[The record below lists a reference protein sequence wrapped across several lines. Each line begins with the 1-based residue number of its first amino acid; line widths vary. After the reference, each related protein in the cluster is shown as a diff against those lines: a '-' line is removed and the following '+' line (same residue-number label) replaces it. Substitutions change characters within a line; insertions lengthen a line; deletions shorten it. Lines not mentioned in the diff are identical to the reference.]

1 MATTIDKTGFQ
12 RDRYQDV
19 REENA
24 KRWNDSFP
32 DMDTSAPRVAG
43 RIISIQ
49 SAIHDNLNAKAEYI
63 LNSFSPFTA
72 IGAQLSNLAPL
83 MNKRRLP
90 RIYSQVT
97 LQFNADNN
105 GATVP
110 DGTIVSSSLDKTKKF
125 ATTQDLVIA
134 PNGSGVVL
142 AEAIEA
148 SNFKPT
154 AGTMTV
160 LESGVYGISSVTNP
174 NDGALGRARE
184 TDAQLRFRMLQTSSA
199 ASGTPEGIY
208 TAVSQVDGVTYASVL
223 ENFTDTTSPAGMPPH
238 SIMPVVDGG
247 DDNEVALAILETRAA
262 GIQFTTS
269 SDMPSAT
276 WKSVSVINP
285 ANGQSVMVW
294 FARPTNTTAT
304 IEINISTDANFPTD
318 GQQLIKNEV
327 VNFVNDWPIGKLLYA
342 SRLYTPINLVAGV
355 DINSVTINGADR
367 VTLTAYQRLNITDAN
382 INITVTP

>member
-1 MATTIDKTGFQ
+1 MGTTIDETGFH

-32 DMDTSAPRVAG
+32 DMDTSTPRVAG

-97 LQFNADNN
+97 LQFNADLN
-105 GATVP
+105 GANIP
-110 DGTIVSSSLDKTKKF
+110 DGTIVSSSLDRTKKF
-125 ATTQDLVIA
+125 ATTQQLIIA
-134 PNGSGVVL
+134 PNGFGLVL

-148 SNFKPT
+148 SNYKPA
-154 AGTMTV
+154 AGTITV
-160 LESGVYGISSVTNP
+160 LESGVYGVVSVTNP
-174 NDGALGRARE
+174 NDGTMGRARE

-223 ENFTDTTSPAGMPPH
+223 ENFTDTTNTAGMPPH

-247 DDNEVALAILETRAA
+247 DDAEVALAILETRAA
-262 GIQFTTS
+262 GIDFTTS
-269 SDMPSAT
+269 TDIPGAS
-276 WKSVSVINP
+276 WESVTVTNP
-285 ANGQSVMVW
+285 ANGQPVMVW
-294 FARPTNTTAT
+294 FARPSNITAT
-304 IEINISTDANFPTD
+304 IAINISTDANFPTD
-318 GQQLIKNEV
+318 GQQRIKDEV
-327 VNFVNDWPIGKLLYA
+327 VNFVNQWPIGKVLYA
-342 SRLYTPINLVAGV
+342 SRLYTPVNLVPGV
-355 DINSVTINGADR
+355 DINTVTINGTDR
-367 VTLTAYQRLNITDAN
+367 VALTAYQRLVITDAN
-382 INITVTP
+382 ITITVTP

>member
-1 MATTIDKTGFQ
+1 MGTTIDETGFQ

-19 REENA
+19 RDENA

-32 DMDTSAPRVAG
+32 DMDTSTPRVAG

-72 IGAQLSNLAPL
+72 IGSQLSNLAPL
-83 MNKRRLP
+83 MNKRRMP

-97 LQFNADNN
+97 LQFNADLN
-105 GATVP
+105 GANVP
-110 DGTIVSSSLDKTKKF
+110 DGTIVSSSLDRTKKF
-125 ATTQDLVIA
+125 ATTQRLIIA

-148 SNFKPT
+148 SDYKPA
-154 AGTMTV
+154 AGTITV
-160 LESGVYGISSVTNP
+160 IESGVYGVVSVTNP
-174 NDGALGRARE
+174 NDGTLGRARE

-223 ENFTDTTSPAGMPPH
+223 ENFTDTTNSSGMPPH

-247 DDNEVALAILETRAA
+247 DDNEVALAILETRSA

-269 SDMPSAT
+269 SDMPEAT
-276 WKSVSVINP
+276 WENVSVVNP
-285 ANGQSVMVW
+285 ANGQPVMVW
-294 FARPTNTTAT
+294 FVRPTNTTAD
-304 IEINISTDANFPTD
+304 IAIDISTDVNFPTD
-318 GQQLIKNEV
+318 GQQLIKDEV
-327 VNFVNDWPIGKLLYA
+327 VNFVNAWSIGKVLYA
-342 SRLYTPINLVAGV
+342 SRLYTPVNLVTGV
-355 DINSVTINGADR
+355 DINSVTINGTDR
-367 VTLTAYQRLNITDAN
+367 VSLTAYQRLNITDAN
-382 INITVTP
+382 ITITVEP

>member
-1 MATTIDKTGFQ
+1 MTTTIDETGFH

-24 KRWNDSFP
+24 QRWNDSFP
-32 DMDTSAPRVAG
+32 DMDTSTPRVAG

-49 SAIHDNLNAKAEYI
+49 SAIHDNLNAKAEYV

-72 IGAQLSNLAPL
+72 IGSQLSNLAQL

-97 LQFNADNN
+97 LQFNAGNS

-148 SNFKPT
+148 SNFRPT

-160 LESGVYGISSVTNP
+160 LESGVYGISSITNP
-174 NDGALGRARE
+174 NDGTLGRARE

-208 TAVSQVDGVTYASVL
+208 TAVGQVDGVTYASVL
-223 ENFTDTTSPAGMPPH
+223 ENFTDATNADGMPPH

-269 SDMPSAT
+269 ANIPAET
-276 WKSVSVINP
+276 WESVSVINP
-285 ANGQSVMVW
+285 ANGQPVVVW
-294 FARPTNTTAT
+294 FVRPTNTTA
-304 IEINISTDANFPTD
+304 EIAIDISTDANFPTN
-318 GQQLIKNEV
+318 GQKLIKDEV
-327 VNFVNDWPIGKLLYA
+327 VIFVNSLSIGKMLYA
-342 SRLYTPINLVAGV
+342 SRLYTPINLVPGV
-355 DINSVTINGADR
+355 DINTVTINGTDR
-367 VTLTAYQRLNITDAN
+367 VSLNAYQRLVISDTNIT
-382 INITVTP
+382 ITVTP

>member
-1 MATTIDKTGFQ
+1 MATTIDETGFQ

-32 DMDTSAPRVAG
+32 DMDTSTPRVAG

-90 RIYSQVT
+90 RIYSHVT

-125 ATTQDLVIA
+125 ATNQDLVIA

-148 SNFKPT
+148 NNFKPT

-160 LESGVYGISSVTNP
+160 IESGVFGISSVTNP
-174 NDGALGRARE
+174 NDGTLGRARE

-208 TAVSQVDGVTYASVL
+208 TAVSQVDGVTYASLL
-223 ENFTDTTSPAGMPPH
+223 ENFTDTTNAAGMPPH

-269 SDMPSAT
+269 ANIPAAT
-276 WKSVSVINP
+276 WESISVINP
-285 ANGQSVMVW
+285 ANGQDVVVW
-294 FARPTNTTAT
+294 FVRPANTTADVA
-304 IEINISTDANFPTD
+304 IDISTDANFPTD
-318 GQQLIKNEV
+318 GQQLIKDEV
-327 VNFVNDWPIGKLLYA
+327 VNFVNAWSIGKVLYA

-355 DINSVTINGADR
+355 DINSVTINGSDR
-367 VTLTAYQRLNITDAN
+367 VSLTAYERLNITDL
-382 INITVTP
+382 NITITVEP

>member
-1 MATTIDKTGFQ
+1 MGTTIDETGFQ

-19 REENA
+19 RDENA

-32 DMDTSAPRVAG
+32 DMDTSTPRVAG

-72 IGAQLSNLAPL
+72 IGSQLSNLAPL
-83 MNKRRLP
+83 MNKRRMP

-97 LQFNADNN
+97 LQFNADLN
-105 GATVP
+105 GANVP
-110 DGTIVSSSLDKTKKF
+110 DGTIVSSSLDRTKKF
-125 ATTQDLVIA
+125 ATTQRLIIA

-142 AEAIEA
+142 AKAIEA
-148 SNFKPT
+148 SDYKPA
-154 AGTMTV
+154 AGTITV
-160 LESGVYGISSVTNP
+160 IESGVYGVVSVTNP
-174 NDGALGRARE
+174 NDGTLGRARE

-208 TAVSQVDGVTYASVL
+208 TAVSQVNGVTYASVL
-223 ENFTDTTSPAGMPPH
+223 ENFTDTTNAAGMPPH

-269 SDMPSAT
+269 ANIPAAT
-276 WKSVSVINP
+276 WESVSVINP
-285 ANGQSVMVW
+285 ANGQPVVVW
-294 FARPTNTTAT
+294 FVRPTNTAAD
-304 IEINISTDANFPTD
+304 IAIDISTDANFPTD
-318 GQQLIKNEV
+318 GQQLIKDEV
-327 VNFVNDWPIGKLLYA
+327 VSFVNSWSIGKMLYA

-367 VTLTAYQRLNITDAN
+367 VSLTAYQRLNITDSN
-382 INITVTP
+382 IAITVTP

>member
-1 MATTIDKTGFQ
+1 MATTIDETGFQ

-24 KRWNDSFP
+24 QRWNDSFP
-32 DMDTSAPRVAG
+32 DMDTSTPRVAG

-49 SAIHDNLNAKAEYI
+49 SAIHDNLNAKAGYI

-83 MNKRRLP
+83 MNKRRMP

-134 PNGSGVVL
+134 PNGNGVVL

-148 SNFKPT
+148 SNFNPT

-174 NDGALGRARE
+174 NDGTLGRARE

-223 ENFTDTTSPAGMPPH
+223 ENFTDETNAAGMPEH
-238 SIMPVVDGG
+238 SIMPIVDGG
-247 DDNEVALAILETRAA
+247 DDTEVALAILETRAA

-269 SDMPSAT
+269 SDMPEAA
-276 WKSVSVINP
+276 WENVSVVNP
-285 ANGQSVMVW
+285 ANGQAVVVW
-294 FARPTNTTAT
+294 FVRPTNTTADIT
-304 IEINISTDANFPTD
+304 IDISTDENFPND
-318 GQQLIKNEV
+318 GQQLIKDEV
-327 VNFVNDWPIGKLLYA
+327 VNFVNAWSIGKVLYA
-342 SRLYTPINLVAGV
+342 SRLYTPVNLVAGV
-355 DINSVTINGADR
+355 DINSVTINGSDR
-367 VTLTAYQRLNITDAN
+367 VSLTAYQRLNITDAN
-382 INITVTP
+382 ITITVTP

>member
-1 MATTIDKTGFQ
+1 MATTIDETGFQ

-32 DMDTSAPRVAG
+32 DMDTSTPRVAG

-97 LQFNADNN
+97 LQFNADMN

-134 PNGSGVVL
+134 PNSSGVVL

-148 SNFKPT
+148 NNFKPT

-174 NDGALGRARE
+174 NDGTLGRARE

-223 ENFTDTTSPAGMPPH
+223 ENFTDTTNAAGMPPH

-269 SDMPSAT
+269 SDIPAAT
-276 WKSVSVINP
+276 WESVSVINS
-285 ANGQSVMVW
+285 ANGQPVMVW
-294 FARPTNTTAT
+294 FVRPTNTTAT
-304 IEINISTDANFPTD
+304 IAINISTDSNFPTD
-318 GQQLIKNEV
+318 GQQRIKDEV
-327 VNFVNDWPIGKLLYA
+327 VNFVNQWPIGKVLYA
-342 SRLYTPINLVAGV
+342 SRLYTPVNLVPGV
-355 DINSVTINGADR
+355 DINSVTINGTDR
-367 VTLTAYQRLNITDAN
+367 VSLTAYQRLNITDAN
-382 INITVTP
+382 ITITVTP

>member
-1 MATTIDKTGFQ
+1 MATTIDETGFH

-32 DMDTSAPRVAG
+32 DMDTSTPRVAG

-72 IGAQLSNLAPL
+72 IGSQLSNLAPL

-90 RIYSQVT
+90 RIFSQVT
-97 LQFNADNN
+97 LQFNADLN
-105 GATVP
+105 GANVP
-110 DGTIVSSSLDKTKKF
+110 DGTIVSSSLDRTKKF
-125 ATTQDLVIA
+125 ATTQPLTIA
-134 PNGSGVVL
+134 PNGFGVVL

-148 SNFKPT
+148 SDYKPA
-154 AGTMTV
+154 AGTITV
-160 LESGVYGISSVTNP
+160 IESGVYGVVSVTNP
-174 NDGALGRARE
+174 NDGTLGRARE

-223 ENFTDTTSPAGMPPH
+223 ENFTDTTNTAGMPPH

-262 GIQFTTS
+262 GIDFTTS
-269 SDMPSAT
+269 TDIPGAS
-276 WKSVSVINP
+276 WESVTVTNP
-285 ANGQSVMVW
+285 ANGQPVMVW
-294 FARPTNTTAT
+294 FARPSNTTAT
-304 IEINISTDANFPTD
+304 IEINISTDSNFPTD

-327 VNFVNDWPIGKLLYA
+327 VNFVNDWPIGKVLYA

-367 VTLTAYQRLNITDAN
+367 VSLTAYQRLLISDAN

>member
-1 MATTIDKTGFQ
+1 MATTIDETGFH

-19 REENA
+19 RDENA

-32 DMDTSAPRVAG
+32 DMDTSTPRVAG

-97 LQFNADNN
+97 LQFNADLN
-105 GATVP
+105 GANIP
-110 DGTIVSSSLDKTKKF
+110 DGTIVSSSIDRTKKF
-125 ATTQDLVIA
+125 ATTQQLIIA
-134 PNGSGVVL
+134 PNGFGVVL

-148 SNFKPT
+148 SDYKPA
-154 AGTMTV
+154 AGTITV
-160 LESGVYGISSVTNP
+160 IESGVYGVASVTNP
-174 NDGALGRARE
+174 NDGTLGRARE

-208 TAVSQVDGVTYASVL
+208 TAISQVDGVTYASVL
-223 ENFTDTTSPAGMPPH
+223 ENFTDTTNSAGMPPH

-247 DDNEVALAILETRAA
+247 DDAEVALAILETRAA
-262 GIQFTTS
+262 GIDFTTS
-269 SDMPSAT
+269 ADIPGAT
-276 WKSVSVINP
+276 WESVAVTNP
-285 ANGQSVMVW
+285 ANGQPVKVW
-294 FARPTNTTAT
+294 FVRPTNTTAA

-318 GQQLIKNEV
+318 GQQLIKDEV
-327 VNFVNDWPIGKLLYA
+327 VNFVNAWPIGKVLYA
-342 SRLYTPINLVAGV
+342 SRLYTPVNLVAGV
-355 DINSVTINGADR
+355 DINSVTINGTDR
-367 VTLTAYQRLNITDAN
+367 VSLTAYQRLNITDAN
-382 INITVTP
+382 ITITVTP

>member
-1 MATTIDKTGFQ
+1 MATTIDENGFH

-24 KRWNDSFP
+24 QRWNDSFP
-32 DMDTSAPRVAG
+32 TLNTGTSTVSG
-43 RIISIQ
+43 RMVSIQ
-49 SAIHDNLNAKAEYI
+49 SAMRDDLNAKAEYI

-90 RIYSQVT
+90 RIFSQVT
-97 LQFNADNN
+97 LQFNADLN
-105 GATVP
+105 GANVP
-110 DGTIVSSSLDKTKKF
+110 DGTIVSSSLDRTKKF
-125 ATTQDLVIA
+125 ATTQRLIIA
-134 PNGSGVVL
+134 PNGVGVVL
-142 AEAIEA
+142 AEAIDA
-148 SNFKPT
+148 SNYKPA
-154 AGTMTV
+154 AGTITV
-160 LESGVYGISSVTNP
+160 IESGVYGVVSVTNP
-174 NDGALGRARE
+174 NDGTLGRARE

-223 ENFTDTTSPAGMPPH
+223 ENFTDTTNDAGMPPH

-269 SDMPSAT
+269 SDIPAAT
-276 WKSVSVINP
+276 WKSVSVINT
-285 ANGQSVMVW
+285 ANGQPVMVW
-294 FARPTNTTAT
+294 FVRPANTTAT

-318 GQQLIKNEV
+318 GQQLINSEV
-327 VNFVNDWPIGKLLYA
+327 VNFVNEWPIGKVLYA

-367 VTLTAYQRLNITDAN
+367 VSLTAYQRLNITDAN
-382 INITVTP
+382 ITITVTP

>member
-1 MATTIDKTGFQ
+1 MATTIDESGFH

-32 DMDTSAPRVAG
+32 DMDTSTPRVAG

-49 SAIHDNLNAKAEYI
+49 SALHDNLNAKAEYI

-72 IGAQLSNLAPL
+72 IGSQLSNLAPL

-90 RIYSQVT
+90 RIFSQVT
-97 LQFNADNN
+97 LQFNADMN
-105 GATVP
+105 GANVP
-110 DGTIVSSSLDKTKKF
+110 DGTIVSSSLDRTKKF
-125 ATTQDLVIA
+125 ATTQRLIIA
-134 PNGSGVVL
+134 PNGVGVVL
-142 AEAIEA
+142 AEAIDA
-148 SNFKPT
+148 SNYKPA
-154 AGTMTV
+154 AGTITV
-160 LESGVYGISSVTNP
+160 IESGVYGVVSVTNP
-174 NDGALGRARE
+174 NDGTLGRARE

-208 TAVSQVDGVTYASVL
+208 TAVSQVDGVTYVSVL
-223 ENFTDTTSPAGMPPH
+223 ENFTDTTSDAGMPPH

-269 SDMPSAT
+269 SDIPAAT
-276 WKSVSVINP
+276 WKSVSVVNP

-294 FARPTNTTAT
+294 FAMPTNTTAT
-304 IEINISTDANFPTD
+304 IEINISTDSNFPTD
-318 GQQLIKNEV
+318 GQQLINSEV
-327 VNFVNDWPIGKLLYA
+327 VNFVNEWPIGKVLYA

-367 VTLTAYQRLNITDAN
+367 VSLTAYQRLVISDAN

>member
-1 MATTIDKTGFQ
+1 MATKIDETGFH

-19 REENA
+19 REGNA

-32 DMDTSAPRVAG
+32 DMDTSTPRVAG

-90 RIYSQVT
+90 RIFSQVT
-97 LQFNADNN
+97 LQFNADLN
-105 GATVP
+105 GANVP
-110 DGTIVSSSLDKTKKF
+110 DGTIVSSSLDRTKKF
-125 ATTQDLVIA
+125 ATTQRLIIA
-134 PNGSGVVL
+134 PNGTGVVL

-148 SNFKPT
+148 SDYKPA
-154 AGTMTV
+154 AGTITV
-160 LESGVYGISSVTNP
+160 IESGVYGVVSVTNP
-174 NDGALGRARE
+174 NDGTLGRARE

-223 ENFTDTTSPAGMPPH
+223 ENFTDTTNTAGMPPH

-262 GIQFTTS
+262 GIDFTTS
-269 SDMPSAT
+269 TDIPGAS
-276 WKSVSVINP
+276 WESVTVTNP
-285 ANGQSVMVW
+285 ANGQPVMVW
-294 FARPTNTTAT
+294 FVRPANTTAT
-304 IEINISTDANFPTD
+304 IAINISTDSNFPTD

-327 VNFVNDWPIGKLLYA
+327 VNFVNDWPIGKVLYA

-367 VTLTAYQRLNITDAN
+367 VSLTAYQRLNITDAN
-382 INITVTP
+382 ISVTVTL

>member
-1 MATTIDKTGFQ
+1 MATTIDENGFH

-24 KRWNDSFP
+24 QRWNDSFP
-32 DMDTSAPRVAG
+32 TLNTGTSTVSG
-43 RIISIQ
+43 RMVSIQ
-49 SAIHDNLNAKAEYI
+49 SAMRDDLNAKAEYI

-90 RIYSQVT
+90 RIFSQVT
-97 LQFNADNN
+97 LQFNADLN
-105 GATVP
+105 GANVP
-110 DGTIVSSSLDKTKKF
+110 DGTIVSSSLDRTKKF
-125 ATTQDLVIA
+125 ATTQRLIIA
-134 PNGSGVVL
+134 PNGVGVVL
-142 AEAIEA
+142 AEAIDA
-148 SNFKPT
+148 SNYKPA
-154 AGTMTV
+154 AGTITV
-160 LESGVYGISSVTNP
+160 IESGVYGVVSVTNP
-174 NDGALGRARE
+174 NDGTLGRARE

-208 TAVSQVDGVTYASVL
+208 TAVSQVDGVIYVSVL
-223 ENFTDTTSPAGMPPH
+223 ENFTDTTNDAGMPPH

-269 SDMPSAT
+269 SDIPAAT
-276 WKSVSVINP
+276 WKSVSVVNP

-318 GQQLIKNEV
+318 GQQLINSEV
-327 VNFVNDWPIGKLLYA
+327 VNFVNEWPIGKVLYA

-367 VTLTAYQRLNITDAN
+367 VSLTAYQRLVISDAN

>member
-1 MATTIDKTGFQ
+1 MATTIDETGFH

-24 KRWNDSFP
+24 QRWNDSFP
-32 DMDTSAPRVAG
+32 DMDTSAPRVSG

-49 SAIHDNLNAKAEYI
+49 SAIRDDLNAKAEYI

-72 IGAQLSNLAPL
+72 IGSQLSNLAPL

-90 RIYSQVT
+90 RILSQVT
-97 LQFNADNN
+97 LQFNADLN
-105 GATVP
+105 GANVP
-110 DGTIVSSSLDKTKKF
+110 DGTIVSSSLDRTKKF
-125 ATTQDLVIA
+125 ATTQRLIIA
-134 PNGSGVVL
+134 PNGFGVVL

-160 LESGVYGISSVTNP
+160 IESGVYGVVSVTNP
-174 NDGALGRARE
+174 NDGTLGRARE

-223 ENFTDTTSPAGMPPH
+223 ENFTDTTNYGGMPPH

-247 DDNEVALAILETRAA
+247 DDAEVALAILETRAA
-262 GIQFTTS
+262 GIDFTTS
-269 SDMPSAT
+269 TDIPGAT
-276 WKSVSVINP
+276 WKSVTVTNP
-285 ANGQSVMVW
+285 ANGQPVMVW
-294 FARPTNTTAT
+294 FVRPTNTTST
-304 IEINISTDANFPTD
+304 IAINISTDGNFPTD
-318 GQQLIKNEV
+318 GQQLIKDEV
-327 VNFVNDWPIGKLLYA
+327 VKFVNTWPIGKVLYA
-342 SRLYTPINLVAGV
+342 SRLYTPVNLVPGV
-355 DINSVTINGADR
+355 DINSVTINGTDR
-367 VTLTAYQRLNITDAN
+367 VSLTAYQRLHITDAN
-382 INITVTP
+382 ISITVTP

>member
-1 MATTIDKTGFQ
+1 MGTTIDETGFH

-24 KRWNDSFP
+24 QRWNDSFP
-32 DMDTSAPRVAG
+32 DMDTSTPRVAG

-90 RIYSQVT
+90 RIFSQVT
-97 LQFNADNN
+97 LQFNADLN
-105 GATVP
+105 GANIP
-110 DGTIVSSSLDKTKKF
+110 DGTIVSSSLDRTKKF
-125 ATTQDLVIA
+125 ATTQQLIIA
-134 PNGSGVVL
+134 PNGFGLVL

-148 SNFKPT
+148 SNYKPA
-154 AGTMTV
+154 AGTITV
-160 LESGVYGISSVTNP
+160 LESGVYGVVSVTNP
-174 NDGALGRARE
+174 NDGTLGRARE

-208 TAVSQVDGVTYASVL
+208 TAISQVDGVTYASVL
-223 ENFTDTTSPAGMPPH
+223 ENFTDTTNDAGMPPH

-262 GIQFTTS
+262 GIDFTTS
-269 SDMPSAT
+269 TDIPGAS
-276 WKSVSVINP
+276 WESVAVTNP
-285 ANGQSVMVW
+285 ANGQPVMVW
-294 FARPTNTTAT
+294 FARPANTTAT
-304 IEINISTDANFPTD
+304 IAINISTDANFPTD
-318 GQQLIKNEV
+318 GQQRIKDEV
-327 VNFVNDWPIGKLLYA
+327 VNFVNQWPIGKVLYA
-342 SRLYTPINLVAGV
+342 SRLYTPINLVPGV
-355 DINSVTINGADR
+355 DINTVTINGTDR
-367 VTLTAYQRLNITDAN
+367 VALTAYQRLVITDDNIT
-382 INITVTP
+382 ITVTS

>member
-1 MATTIDKTGFQ
+1 MATTIDETGFH

-24 KRWNDSFP
+24 QRWNDSFP
-32 DMDTSAPRVAG
+32 DLDTSTATVAG
-43 RIISIQ
+43 RVISIQ
-49 SAIHDNLNAKAEYI
+49 SAVRDDLNGKAEYI

-97 LQFNADNN
+97 LQFNADLN

-125 ATTQDLVIA
+125 ATQQAITIA
-134 PNGSGVVL
+134 PNGNGVVL

-148 SNFKPT
+148 SKFKPT

-160 LESGVYGISSVTNP
+160 MESGVFGVASVTNP
-174 NDGALGRARE
+174 NDGTLGRARE
-184 TDAQLRFRMLQTSSA
+184 TDAQLRNRMLKTSSA

-208 TAVSQVDGVTYASVL
+208 TSISQVDGVTYTSVL
-223 ENFTDTTSPAGMPPH
+223 ENFTDTTNAAGMPPH

-247 DDNEVALAILETRAA
+247 DDTEVALAILASRAA
-262 GIQFTTS
+262 GINFTTS
-269 SDMPSAT
+269 TNIPGAT
-276 WKSVSVINP
+276 WESVSVINP
-285 ANGQSVMVW
+285 ANGQSVVVW
-294 FARPTNTTAT
+294 FARPSNTTAA
-304 IEINISTDANFPTD
+304 IVINISTDSNFPTD
-318 GQQLIKNEV
+318 GAQRIKDEIV
-327 VNFVNDWPIGKLLYA
+327 AFVNAWDIGKLLYS
-342 SRLYTPINLVAGV
+342 SRLYTPANLVPGI
-355 DINSVTINGADR
+355 DINSITINGTDR
-367 VTLTAYQRLNITDAN
+367 VSLTAYQRLVITAAN
-382 INITVTP
+382 VTVTVV

>member
-1 MATTIDKTGFQ
+1 MGTTIDETGFH

-19 REENA
+19 RDENA

-32 DMDTSAPRVAG
+32 DMDTSTPRVAG

-97 LQFNADNN
+97 LQFNADLN
-105 GATVP
+105 GANIP
-110 DGTIVSSSLDKTKKF
+110 DGTIVSSSLDRTKKF
-125 ATTQDLVIA
+125 ATTQQLIIA
-134 PNGSGVVL
+134 PNGFGLVL

-148 SNFKPT
+148 SNYKPA
-154 AGTMTV
+154 AGTITV
-160 LESGVYGISSVTNP
+160 LESGVYGVVSVTNP
-174 NDGALGRARE
+174 NDGTMGRARE

-223 ENFTDTTSPAGMPPH
+223 ENFTETTNTAGMPPH

-247 DDNEVALAILETRAA
+247 DDAEVALAILETRAA
-262 GIQFTTS
+262 GIDFTTS
-269 SDMPSAT
+269 TDIPGAS
-276 WKSVSVINP
+276 WESVTVNNP
-285 ANGQSVMVW
+285 ANGQPVMVW
-294 FARPTNTTAT
+294 FARPSNITAT
-304 IEINISTDANFPTD
+304 IAINISTDANFPTD
-318 GQQLIKNEV
+318 GQQRIKDEV
-327 VNFVNDWPIGKLLYA
+327 VNFVNQWPIGKVLYA
-342 SRLYTPINLVAGV
+342 SRLYTPVNLVPGV
-355 DINSVTINGADR
+355 DINTVTINGTDR
-367 VTLTAYQRLNITDAN
+367 VALTDYQRLVITDAN
-382 INITVTP
+382 ITITVTP

>member
-1 MATTIDKTGFQ
+1 MGTTIDETGFH

-19 REENA
+19 RDENA
-24 KRWNDSFP
+24 QRWNDSFP
-32 DMDTSAPRVAG
+32 EMDTSTPRVAG

-72 IGAQLSNLAPL
+72 IGSQLSNLAPL

-97 LQFNADNN
+97 LQFNADLN
-105 GATVP
+105 GANIP
-110 DGTIVSSSLDKTKKF
+110 DGTIVSSSVDRTKKF
-125 ATTQDLVIA
+125 ATTHRLIIA
-134 PNGSGVVL
+134 PNGVGVVL

-148 SNFKPT
+148 SDYKPA
-154 AGTMTV
+154 AGTITV
-160 LESGVYGISSVTNP
+160 IESGVYGVVSVTNP
-174 NDGALGRARE
+174 NDGTLGRARE

-223 ENFTDTTSPAGMPPH
+223 ENFTDTTNAAGMPPH

-247 DDNEVALAILETRAA
+247 DDAEVALAILETRAA

-269 SDMPSAT
+269 SDIPAAT
-276 WKSVSVINP
+276 WESVSVVNP
-285 ANGQSVMVW
+285 ANGQPVMVW
-294 FARPTNTTAT
+294 FARPANTTAT
-304 IEINISTDANFPTD
+304 IAINISTDASFPTD
-318 GQQLIKNEV
+318 GQQLIKDEV
-327 VNFVNDWPIGKLLYA
+327 VKFVNSWPIGKVLYA
-342 SRLYTPINLVAGV
+342 SRLYTPVNLVAGV
-355 DINSVTINGADR
+355 DINSLTINGTDR
-367 VTLTAYQRLNITDAN
+367 VNLTAYQRLNITDAN

>member
-1 MATTIDKTGFQ
+1 MATTIDETGFH

-24 KRWNDSFP
+24 QRWNDSFP
-32 DMDTSAPRVAG
+32 DMDTSTPRVAG

-97 LQFNADNN
+97 LQFNADLN
-105 GATVP
+105 GANIP
-110 DGTIVSSSLDKTKKF
+110 DGTIVSSSVDRTKKF
-125 ATTQDLVIA
+125 ATTQRLIIA
-134 PNGSGVVL
+134 PNGFGVVL

-148 SNFKPT
+148 SDYKPA
-154 AGTMTV
+154 AGTITV
-160 LESGVYGISSVTNP
+160 IESGVYGVVSVTNP
-174 NDGALGRARE
+174 NDGTLGRSRE

-208 TAVSQVDGVTYASVL
+208 TAISQVDGVTYASVL
-223 ENFTDTTSPAGMPPH
+223 ENFTDTTNAAGMPPH

-247 DDNEVALAILETRAA
+247 DDAEVALAILETRAA
-262 GIQFTTS
+262 GIDFTTS
-269 SDMPSAT
+269 TDIPGAS
-276 WKSVSVINP
+276 WESVTVTNP
-285 ANGQSVMVW
+285 ANGQQVMVW

-304 IEINISTDANFPTD
+304 IAINISTDSNFPTD
-318 GQQLIKNEV
+318 GQQRIKDEV
-327 VNFVNDWPIGKLLYA
+327 VNFVNQWPIGKVLYA
-342 SRLYTPINLVAGV
+342 SRLYTPVNLVPGV
-355 DINSVTINGADR
+355 DINTVTINGTDR
-367 VTLTAYQRLNITDAN
+367 IALTAYQRLVITDAN
-382 INITVTP
+382 ISITVTS

>member
-1 MATTIDKTGFQ
+1 MATTIDENGFH

-19 REENA
+19 RDENA

-32 DMDTSAPRVAG
+32 DMDTSTPRVAG

-97 LQFNADNN
+97 LQFNADLN
-105 GATVP
+105 GANIP
-110 DGTIVSSSLDKTKKF
+110 DGTIVSSSLDRTKKF
-125 ATTQDLVIA
+125 ATTQRLIIA
-134 PNGSGVVL
+134 PNGVGVVL

-148 SNFKPT
+148 SDYKPA
-154 AGTMTV
+154 AGTITV
-160 LESGVYGISSVTNP
+160 IESGVYGVVSVTNP
-174 NDGALGRARE
+174 NDGTLGRARE

-223 ENFTDTTSPAGMPPH
+223 ENFTDTTNAAGMPPH

-247 DDNEVALAILETRAA
+247 DDAEVALAILETRAA

-269 SDMPSAT
+269 SDIPAAT
-276 WKSVSVINP
+276 WENVSVVNP
-285 ANGQSVMVW
+285 ANGQPVMVW
-294 FARPTNTTAT
+294 FVRPTNTTPT
-304 IEINISTDANFPTD
+304 IAINISTDGNFPTD

-327 VNFVNDWPIGKLLYA
+327 VNFVNAWPIGKVLYA
-342 SRLYTPINLVAGV
+342 SRLYTPVNLVAGV
-355 DINSVTINGADR
+355 DINSLTINGTDR
-367 VTLTAYQRLNITDAN
+367 VSLTAYQRLNITDAN
-382 INITVTP
+382 ISITVTP